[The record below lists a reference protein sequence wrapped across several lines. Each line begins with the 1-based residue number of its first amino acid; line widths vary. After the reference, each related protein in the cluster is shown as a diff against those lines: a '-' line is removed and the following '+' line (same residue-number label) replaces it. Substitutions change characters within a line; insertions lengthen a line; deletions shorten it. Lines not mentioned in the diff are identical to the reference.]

1 MNLTRAYETSGV
13 ADRFTNVKIAAGMM
27 KLLEIGAP
35 PPPIMRLSGLQSH
48 CLLVCGSIKAL
59 PATRPAWKGVQKS
72 SLARA

>member
-35 PPPIMRLSGLQSH
+35 PPPPR
-48 CLLVCGSIKAL
+48 K
-59 PATRPAWKGVQKS
+59 
-72 SLARA
+72 